1 MKLERALLI
10 GIWSLRLCFA
20 TSLPPFAG
28 ECALLDRVSEAAR
41 PQSPTAGAVLKIL
54 ELVALGR
61 MDSADAQLETRI
73 GLKAGQLRGSDFRS
87 ETVREHALRKIADID
102 LPQALDFLQGLKKE
116 DLEPDGSA
124 RIWPTVSI
132 TLHQARLNRIP
143 EPMAKIA
150 FLEDTLS
157 EWNAAVSWAAEELCD
172 RGSYASLPL
181 IRKSIHQRLST
192 ARDAEDQI
200 GFCEARVSLLSRNP
214 DRITALGSFLSVNEG
229 STDRRLIVWAVN
241 QLYSMKSDRAD
252 GELKRYLAE
261 LDGALPSTVDAA
273 RKAVFA
279 QTRQEISELL
289 ERRGK

>member
-1 MKLERALLI
+1 MKLKTAILI
-10 GIWSLRLCFA
+10 GTWSLRLCIA

-28 ECALLDRVSEAAR
+28 ECTLLDRVSEAAR
-41 PQSPTAGAVLKIL
+41 PQSPTAEAALKIL

-73 GLKAGQLRGSDFRS
+73 GLKAGQVRGSDFRS

-132 TLHQARLNRIP
+132 ALHQARLNRISG
-143 EPMAKIA
+143 ELAKIA
-150 FLEDTLS
+150 FLEDTVG
-157 EWNAAVSWAAEELCD
+157 ERNAAIEWAIQELCD
-172 RGSYASLPL
+172 RGSYSSLPI
-181 IRKSIHQRLST
+181 IRRSLRADTSAPET
-192 ARDAEDQI
+192 ERQI
-200 GFCEARVSLLSRNP
+200 GYCEARVSLLSRNP

-229 STDRRLIVWAVN
+229 STDRWLIVWAVN

-252 GELKRYLAE
+252 GELKRYLAD